1 MKSTNE
7 RLYDLSIEM
16 AKLTKSLEYT
26 QDQLD
31 HELNTIKTD
40 TKNLDSAVKEFEK
53 KNWIIP

>member
-53 KNWIIP
+53 KIG

>member
-7 RLYDLSIEM
+7 RLYNLSIEM

-26 QDQLD
+26 QGQLD
-31 HELNTIKTD
+31 HELKTIKPD

-53 KNWIIP
+53 KIG